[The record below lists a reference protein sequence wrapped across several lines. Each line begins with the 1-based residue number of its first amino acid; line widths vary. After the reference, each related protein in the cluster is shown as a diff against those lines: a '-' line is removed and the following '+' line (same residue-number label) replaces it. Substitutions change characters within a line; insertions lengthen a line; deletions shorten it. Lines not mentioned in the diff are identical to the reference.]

1 MPNAAKGKFKIGDGV
16 TTIVSIT
23 QQGLQGL
30 GADGSID
37 ALLDQQLATVFDT
50 ADGAEDIGKRVRG
63 EKSIN
68 LMTNNFVQHPY
79 EMKEVS
85 TNKIIPICA
94 TIGAPF
100 DQAKYE
106 ADEQSVFLVS
116 DFSEISEYKAAA
128 LGADPEGTYNI
139 SLMNIK
145 TLETQYKYAKVLFTL
160 GILDTNIGNNPDN
173 LVITIPN
180 TALLHKINMK
190 GKLEKGTTT
199 DVESTQIS
207 LKTDGA
213 NLLPFKATPIST
225 SHGLDIYAD

>member
-145 TLETQYKYAKVLFTL
+145 TLETQYKYAKVLFTFNDSTTAVSEFSIDMENTSLL
-160 GILDTNIGNNPDN
+160 G
-173 LVITIPN
+173 
-180 TALLHKINMK
+180 AINAYGAVSGSK
-190 GKLEKGTTT
+190 RN
-199 DVESTQIS
+199 IS
-207 LKTDGA
+207 LKTDA
-213 NLLPFKATPIST
+213 SKLLPFKGTPIDVT
-225 SHGLDIYAD
+225 NGLSIFADWFDYDVVMP